1 MPYDA
6 RAIANYFL
14 DLAETRGETL
24 SPLKIQKLVYF
35 ANGWHLA
42 LRNSPIIDE
51 QIEAWPYGPVIP
63 SLYRAFREYG
73 DQPITGRAKRVV
85 TEFHDTWTMSH
96 STFQPSIDDER
107 GWRSEF
113 TKTFLDRIWDTY
125 DPYTAIQL
133 SNMTHQEGT
142 PWHTVFVE
150 YNGEIP
156 KGTDIPQSLM
166 KEYFLEQS
174 KASSR

>member
-14 DLAETRGETL
+14 DVADAHGEQL

-42 LRNSPIIDE
+42 LRNAPIIDE
-51 QIEAWPYGPVIP
+51 QVEAWPYGPVIP
-63 SLYRAFREYG
+63 SLYRAFRKYG
-73 DQPITGRAKRVV
+73 DQPISGRAERVV
-85 TEFHDTWTMSH
+85 TESHDTWKTSLGR
-96 STFQPSIDDER
+96 SRPSIDDQR

-113 TKTFLDRIWDTY
+113 AKMFLNRIWEIY
-125 DPYTAIQL
+125 GGYTAIQL
-133 SNMTHQEGT
+133 SNLTHQEGT
-142 PWHTVFVE
+142 PWHTVFLE
-150 YNGEIP
+150 NNGRIP

-166 KEYFLEQS
+166 KHYFLRQS
-174 KASSR
+174 KAPF